1 MFGADPVI
9 TTDNGTKMRKF
20 VSRGTGGI
28 NGIKGWRDASIFYFD
43 SLKKCPPGGGDCRSA
58 FLDQVMIKFLRT

>member
-1 MFGADPVI
+1 MFGTDPVI

-28 NGIKGWRDASIFYFD
+28 NGIKGRRDASIFILTD
-43 SLKKCPPGGGDCRSA
+43 LKNV
-58 FLDQVMIKFLRT
+58 LDHD